1 MFLVIIWTGKCFK
14 GTKALLVMITKYE
27 NRGRFF
33 RM

>member
-14 GTKALLVMITKYE
+14 GTKELLVMITKSE